1 MCTNK
6 NSAYPMKRNA
16 VLTVVLLTVGVALFV
31 GVALGGGYSL
41 SISGEQSVPSWTFN
55 VDGQSYTADSVL
67 VTSGG
72 GISFQA
78 SAPSD
83 ADYNVY
89 LYDRDGNIV
98 QQRRM
103 EGSGSG
109 TFTADPGPGTYLV
122 ALSADDGIQ
131 DARPVIIEGHSVDI
145 SVPSSVDQ
153 NSTVEVD
160 ISVSGSPSS
169 VELIMGQGSPTR
181 IEAEGSGGEYT
192 ATIDGSDFSTGSH
205 TVYGAALSGDELTG
219 LSSERSITVEEAE
232 TDDSSGGAGGGG
244 GGGGAPPADDD
255 PDATATPTETT
266 NETATPTPTEATD
279 ETATPT
285 TTEAPSDDD
294 DTETA
299 TPSDDGVI
307 TPNET
312 TETDLESDADGSLP
326 AAVAIVALALAVG
339 AMRLR
344 RLG

>member
-72 GISFQA
+72 DISFQA

-83 ADYNVY
+83 ADYRVY
-89 LYDRDGNIV
+89 LYDRNGNIV

-169 VELIMGQGSPTR
+169 VELIMGQSSPTR

-219 LSSERSITVEEAE
+219 LSSERSITVEEAG
-232 TDDSSGGAGGGG
+232 TDDSSGS
-244 GGGGAPPADDD
+244 APSADDD

-266 NETATPTPTEATD
+266 NETATPA
-279 ETATPT
+279 
-285 TTEAPSDDD
+285 TTEVQSDDD

-299 TPSDDGVI
+299 TPRDDGVI

-326 AAVAIVALALAVG
+326 VAVVIVALALTVG

-344 RLG
+344 RQS